1 MLKKKLR
8 AKLIKTLLLKGEI
21 KMKKYENREFWGMQL
36 SRVVEE
42 LVELNKKGKLI
53 STNFNGVILYSD
65 TVTMDDAYVSILGKT
80 KREFDDAEKQRIE
93 KDKREQEEYKKSIPE
108 LTKVWV
114 EEGKKVLSKDKWDL
128 WEEIVPI
135 RLKDLYRGMELRCCL
150 DIVKVLNN
158 GTFEE
163 AKTLIE
169 KQNHSGMSFRLVCS
183 MVREFS
189 PRGSA
194 FVNFVR

>member
-1 MLKKKLR
+1 M
-8 AKLIKTLLLKGEI
+8 
-21 KMKKYENREFWGMQL
+21 
-36 SRVVEE
+36 VVEE
-42 LVELNKKGKLI
+42 LVEKNKKGKLI

-108 LTKVWV
+108 LIKVWV
-114 EEGKKVLSKDKWDL
+114 EEGKKVLSKDKWDV

-135 RLKDLYRGMELRCCL
+135 RLKELYRGLVLGCCL

-158 GTFEE
+158 GTLEE
-163 AKTLIE
+163 AKILIE
-169 KQNHSGMSFRLVCS
+169 KQNHSGMSFGLVCS

-189 PRGSA
+189 PRGIE
-194 FVNFVR
+194 FVDFVRW

>member
-1 MLKKKLR
+1 MIRMSKF
-8 AKLIKTLLLKGEI
+8 KTLLLKGEI

-93 KDKREQEEYKKSIPE
+93 KAKREQEEYEKTIPE
-108 LTKVWV
+108 LIKVWV

-158 GTFEE
+158 GTLEE

-169 KQNHSGMSFRLVCS
+169 KQNHSGMSFGLVCS
-183 MVREFS
+183 IVREFS
-189 PRGSA
+189 PRGIE
-194 FVNFVR
+194 FVDFVR

>member
-1 MLKKKLR
+1 
-8 AKLIKTLLLKGEI
+8 
-21 KMKKYENREFWGMQL
+21 MKKYENRDFWGMQL
-36 SRVVEE
+36 SKVVEE

-53 STNFNGVILYSD
+53 STNFNGVTLYSD

-80 KREFDDAEKQRIE
+80 KKEFDDAGKQRIE
-93 KDKREQEEYKKSIPE
+93 KAKREQEEYEKTIPE
-108 LTKVWV
+108 LVKVWV

-135 RLKDLYRGMELRCCL
+135 RFKNLYRGMELRCCL

-158 GTFEE
+158 GTLEE

-169 KQNHSGMSFRLVCS
+169 
-183 MVREFS
+183 
-189 PRGSA
+189 
-194 FVNFVR
+194 